1 MSLEQE
7 KRSRRDRQKLY
18 HRKVILDKALYL
30 FSEHGYHNVSMH
42 RIAEESEFAIGTL
55 YKFFQNK
62 EDLYSALIMD
72 LAQEFRLALD
82 KALDSPGDEIE
93 TIRSFIRVKGEMF
106 MDNIPMLRIYFAET
120 RGASFD
126 IKTCLDTEI
135 RQMYDALLCRLA
147 GVFESGIKKGIFRM
161 LLEPYYLAV
170 TIDSLTNTFLFLW
183 LTDPDKHPYLENVE
197 TIMELFFSNIRID
210 NND

>member
-1 MSLEQE
+1 MDQE

-18 HRKVILDKALYL
+18 HRKVILDKAVHL
-30 FSEHGYHNVSMH
+30 FSEYGYHSVSMH

-62 EDLYSALIMD
+62 EDLYRALIMN

-82 KALDSPGDEIE
+82 KALDIPGDEVEI
-93 TIRSFIRVKGEMF
+93 IRSFIRVKGEMF

-126 IKTCLDTEI
+126 IKTGLDTEI
-135 RQMYDALLCRLA
+135 RQMYDALLRRLA
-147 GVFESGIKKGIFRM
+147 GVFESGIKKGIFKQ

-183 LTDPDKHPYLENVE
+183 LTDPDKHPYLENIE

-210 NND
+210 DND